1 MITFKEQALDTVL
14 NDLQESKTNILDN
27 PFRLGSYM
35 YFETI
40 KEVRRLVS
48 EGRYSLTEVDK
59 QILETDIGEFEVY
72 EGQLVALDCP
82 MFEEEEKK
90 KQPELNK
97 PKAGGPKKY
106 YVYVKDPKTGNIK
119 KVTWGDTTGLK
130 VKLNDPAARKSFAA
144 RHKCSTRHD
153 KTKAS

>member
-1 MITFKEQALDTVL
+1 M
-14 NDLQESKTNILDN
+14 
-27 PFRLGSYM
+27 
-35 YFETI
+35 
-40 KEVRRLVS
+40 VS

-97 PKAGGPKKY
+97 PKLMAQRNTMSMS
-106 YVYVKDPKTGNIK
+106 KT
-119 KVTWGDTTGLK
+119 LK
-130 VKLNDPAARKSFAA
+130 QGTSKS
-144 RHKCSTRHD
+144 HLG
-153 KTKAS
+153 

>member
-1 MITFKEQALDTVL
+1 M
-14 NDLQESKTNILDN
+14 
-27 PFRLGSYM
+27 
-35 YFETI
+35 
-40 KEVRRLVS
+40 VS

-97 PKAGGPKKY
+97 PKQVMLQRNTMSMSKTLKQGTSKKSL
-106 YVYVKDPKTGNIK
+106 G
-119 KVTWGDTTGLK
+119 VTQQD
-130 VKLNDPAARKSFAA
+130 
-144 RHKCSTRHD
+144 
-153 KTKAS
+153 

>member
-1 MITFKEQALDTVL
+1 M
-14 NDLQESKTNILDN
+14 
-27 PFRLGSYM
+27 
-35 YFETI
+35 
-40 KEVRRLVS
+40 VS

-97 PKAGGPKKY
+97 PKAGGKRNTMSMSKTLKQGTSKKSL
-106 YVYVKDPKTGNIK
+106 G
-119 KVTWGDTTGLK
+119 VTQQD
-130 VKLNDPAARKSFAA
+130 
-144 RHKCSTRHD
+144 
-153 KTKAS
+153 

>member
-1 MITFKEQALDTVL
+1 M
-14 NDLQESKTNILDN
+14 
-27 PFRLGSYM
+27 
-35 YFETI
+35 
-40 KEVRRLVS
+40 VS

-97 PKAGGPKKY
+97 PKAGAQRNTMSMSKTLKQGTSKKSL
-106 YVYVKDPKTGNIK
+106 G
-119 KVTWGDTTGLK
+119 VTQQD
-130 VKLNDPAARKSFAA
+130 
-144 RHKCSTRHD
+144 
-153 KTKAS
+153 